1 MGDTWNDADMEY
13 DPSDVEIAEWLASK
27 FYNHKT
33 MDQYTKNALWIYWT
47 RGDDEIELTDEEFF
61 DPDNENLIDKDE
73 VAEIFRIE
81 TDIFDFETPICK
93 AFDEFNYL
101 LKIDTDLLT
110 SDILGFKTYDEWM
123 DEWNKGIP
131 WVPKEPWSENRIP
144 IDDIHHIYEPI
155 RFKNGK
161 AKWPTCNSNNEGFCN
176 GGELPGMIQVGYMTY
191 FQYYKWYDD
200 LVDGK
205 LKEEAL
211 SKKPSTKDHE
221 EITFNHDTGR
231 NDEEDIHEEREPNND
246 HGIDNLDNDLVRD
259 NTSYHTSKEEE

>member
-33 MDQYTKNALWIYWT
+33 MDQYMKNALWIYWT

-61 DPDNENLIDKDE
+61 DPDNEKLIDKDE

-176 GGELPGMIQVGYMTY
+176 GGELPGMVRVGYMTY
-191 FQYYKWYDD
+191 FQDYKW
-200 LVDGK
+200 
-205 LKEEAL
+205 
-211 SKKPSTKDHE
+211 
-221 EITFNHDTGR
+221 

-259 NTSYHTSKEEE
+259 NTSYHTSKEEEKYEEDRCELLGNPRQELSVCKIERFEVIKY